1 MQYLDL
7 INNFWRIDEQKGFNG
22 NETRLYF
29 FLLHLAN
36 RSFWNIE
43 WLEYGDER
51 AKAMLGISS
60 VVLRTAREK
69 LKEAL
74 LIDFI
79 TGGRGYRVKTRYKI
93 LTPNLQSNPIPN
105 PDPLYNK
112 TKTKNKITQS
122 DNFYNEKNGRKYSQ
136 REFIASGSDFDE

>member
-1 MQYLDL
+1 MGYIDL
-7 INNFWRIDEQKGFNG
+7 INNFWRIDEQKGLNS

-43 WLEYGDER
+43 WLEYGDEKM
-51 AKAMLGISS
+51 KAMLGISS
-60 VVLRTAREK
+60 VVLRTVREN

-79 TGGRGYRVKTRYKI
+79 AGGGGYRVKTRYKI
-93 LTPNLQSNPIPN
+93 LTPNQQPNLTSN

-112 TKTKNKITQS
+112 TKTKNKMNQS
-122 DNFYNEKNGRKYSQ
+122 ENFYYEKNGRKYSQ
-136 REFIASGSDFDE
+136 REFITSGSDFDE

>member
-1 MQYLDL
+1 MQYIDL

-36 RSFWNIE
+36 RSLWNIE
-43 WLEYGDER
+43 WLEYGDE
-51 AKAMLGISS
+51 KTKVMLSISS
-60 VVLRTAREK
+60 VILRTAREK

-79 TGGRGYRVKTRYKI
+79 TGGKGYRVRSRYKI
-93 LTPNLQSNPIPN
+93 LTPNLQSNPIPKSE
-105 PDPLYNK
+105 PLYNK
-112 TKTKNKITQS
+112 TKTKSNTIKS
-122 DNFYNEKNGRKYSQ
+122 NNDDRFSK
-136 REFIASGSDFDE
+136 REFVASGSDFDE

>member
-1 MQYLDL
+1 MQYIDL

-43 WLEYGDER
+43 WLEYGDEK
-51 AKAMLGISS
+51 AKAMLGISP

-74 LIDFI
+74 LIDFVA
-79 TGGRGYRVKTRYKI
+79 GGRGYRVKTRYKI
-93 LTPNLQSNPIPN
+93 LTPSLQPNPIPN
-105 PDPLYNK
+105 PEPLYNN
-112 TKTKNKITQS
+112 TKTKNKINLS

-136 REFIASGSDFDE
+136 REFITSGSDFDE

>member
-1 MQYLDL
+1 MQYINL
-7 INNFWRIDEQKGFNG
+7 INNFWRIDEWKGFNG

-43 WLEYGDER
+43 WIEYGDEK

-74 LIDFI
+74 LIDFVV
-79 TGGRGYRVKTRYKI
+79 GGRGYRIKTRYKI
-93 LTPNLQSNPIPN
+93 LTPSLQSNLTPN
-105 PDPLYNK
+105 PESLYNN
-112 TKTKNKITQS
+112 TKTKNKINQS
-122 DNFYNEKNGRKYSQ
+122 DNFYNEKNGRKYSK